1 MTVSQKTT
9 EHIKMRSNE
18 NVYNWKQAS
27 LTPAACEAPAAFDN
41 TGLNTSETLKLLIQS
56 IH

>member
-41 TGLNTSETLKLLIQS
+41 AGLNTSETLKLLIQS